1 MNKAMLDLK
10 KWCFALKIALHMK
23 STILP
28 QPTDTPG
35 VPKAKNDD
43 DKPIWWLRDAGA
55 SKILTG
61 SIHLTVTEKRGF
73 HLLYTPFPLLEIPKY
88 TDRVLDLF
96 IYFRFLIGIIRY

>member
-10 KWCFALKIALHMK
+10 KWWFAVKIALQIK

-28 QPTDTPG
+28 QATDTPG

-61 SIHLTVTEKRGF
+61 SIHLTVTEKQGF
-73 HLLYTPFPLLEIPKY
+73 HLLLPSLFLKYLNTLIVYWIYSLTFGPLLE
-88 TDRVLDLF
+88 
-96 IYFRFLIGIIRY
+96 